1 MRNQVTRMCGNPEIL
16 KVNQDWKA
24 GSWGHSGQSWSTK
37 MLNKILDWDKK
48 SPLVSRWF
56 MGLLHFALILDSR
69 SYLLDFRFLD
79 SRFSWVALGGW
90 EGDLWDSRLSP
101 GTTQLLPGSPTAPRR
116 SLSLH
121 LLKNGWRYILDF
133 WSHSHQ
139 PSLLLKRSLNPQLPN
154 LRSRKRFWH
163 LHF

>member
-1 MRNQVTRMCGNPEIL
+1 MCGNPEIL

-101 GTTQLLPGSPTAPRR
+101 GTTQLLPGSPTVPPR
-116 SLSLH
+116 SSSLH
-121 LLKNGWRYILDF
+121 LYWKRIPPKKRLETYFRFLVPWSPTESSPKRILK
-133 WSHSHQ
+133 SSV
-139 PSLLLKRSLNPQLPN
+139 PLP
-154 LRSRKRFWH
+154 
-163 LHF
+163 